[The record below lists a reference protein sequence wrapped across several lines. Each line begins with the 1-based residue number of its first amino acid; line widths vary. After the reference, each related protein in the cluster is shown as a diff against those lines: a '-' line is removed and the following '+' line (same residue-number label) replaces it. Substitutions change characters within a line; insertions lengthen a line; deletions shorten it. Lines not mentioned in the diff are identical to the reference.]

1 MVSSEPEHLSLVPH
15 IRMKY
20 FDNVIKSFP
29 GVSYFRG
36 IVIMELEL
44 EGFEMP

>member
-1 MVSSEPEHLSLVPH
+1 MVSSEPEDLSLVPH
-15 IRMKY
+15 IRMKC

-36 IVIMELEL
+36 IVILQLEL
-44 EGFEMP
+44 IGFEMS